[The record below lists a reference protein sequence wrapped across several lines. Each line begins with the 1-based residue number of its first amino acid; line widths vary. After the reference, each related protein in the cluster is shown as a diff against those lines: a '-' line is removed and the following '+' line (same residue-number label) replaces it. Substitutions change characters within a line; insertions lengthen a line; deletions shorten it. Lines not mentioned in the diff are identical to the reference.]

1 VRVAR
6 SRHGRAPAGEARA
19 RGGAAPRLAAA
30 SRAGFDTPWRGDCST
45 QLRSN
50 ADRRPVTG
58 TEAYFTEGA
67 AAGLE
72 ETGTWITTYPNG
84 AFPIRFWSA
93 DHGAAEGQIFLDLDP
108 SGSRHQTIL
117 TQLNSPSR
125 FLPVA
130 TGTDGRIELINR
142 TRLLRLVPGPDV
154 LQSDVFTRGFAPSRE
169 EEAEVWLTD
178 GSSRCRTRLD
188 ASGTT
193 FAASL
198 RFHEPART

>member
-1 VRVAR
+1 RR
-6 SRHGRAPAGEARA
+6 
-19 RGGAAPRLAAA
+19 GAAPRLAAA
-30 SRAGFDTPWRGDCST
+30 RVAGFTRSWRADCST
-45 QLRSN
+45 FASEQ

-58 TEAYFTEGA
+58 TDAYFTGVCGGRA
-67 AAGLE
+67 RGDRDMDHY
-72 ETGTWITTYPNG
+72 IPKRRI
-84 AFPIRFWSA
+84 PIQFWSA

-130 TGTDGRIELINR
+130 TGEDGRIELINR

-169 EEAEVWLTD
+169 EDAEVWLTD
-178 GSSRCRTRLD
+178 GSR
-188 ASGTT
+188 
-193 FAASL
+193 
-198 RFHEPART
+198 